1 MKSSENRYQPFEQ
14 LGPDVSFCALRCR
27 RQRDEKK
34 FVAGDVVK
42 GRYRVRFVARGDA
55 ESQEGR

>member
-1 MKSSENRYQPFEQ
+1 M
-14 LGPDVSFCALRCR
+14 
-27 RQRDEKK
+27 K

-42 GRYRVRFVARGDA
+42 GRYRVRFVAPGDA

>member
-1 MKSSENRYQPFEQ
+1 MKSSDSVINLLNFAYYVAE
-14 LGPDVSFCALRCR
+14 G
-27 RQRDEKK
+27 RQTMK